1 MATFILLATVWIAFS
16 VGVLFFASVAS
27 AQFSRE
33 EEDPSESPP
42 RRTFRRQPQEL
53 PSHPNIGRV
62 PSQQ

>member
-16 VGVLFFASVAS
+16 VGILFFASIAS

-33 EEDPSESPP
+33 EEDPSEATP
-42 RRTFRRQPQEL
+42 RRAFRRPLQEL
-53 PSHPNIGRV
+53 PSHPHMGQA